1 MTQTSRKTE
10 VFFYLLFSVFVAACT
25 ILLIFT
31 FWGSFRL
38 ILPVNSPLNAE
49 SFASLAFIAI
59 LGLGST
65 GFVDRNT
72 TPETPRNGVAYCCIV
87 LATAAAFWSALT
99 TPLLYDSYAH
109 VAIARTQSLSS
120 ILTALFHHPVA
131 GDFFFRPLGDFS
143 YWLDVKWAGTDF
155 TLWHL
160 WNVCV
165 HVTNSCLVYL
175 LARQLAFRTLPA
187 TLASLVFSLH
197 GSRPEVVV
205 WVAARYDLLAALFV
219 ILTLVAINR
228 YLDSGRARWYLAI
241 SSCTLLALLSK
252 EAAYCLP
259 LLVFGLI
266 LFRPGE
272 HRKLFKIALV
282 VTAVCVA
289 MFVYRYWLVCGI
301 GGYRTASGHATILQ
315 FSFLRTLKALLFRMP
330 ALLFFPIN
338 WSTGLSLGTKL
349 ALALMLAVM
358 GAVLSFAR
366 VSPRLLAAAL
376 FWILAAALPVQHLLL
391 IGPDLSGSRILYLP
405 VLGFGLFWAAIAER
419 FPPPAKTRVDFC
431 RRAVDI

>member
-1 MTQTSRKTE
+1 
-10 VFFYLLFSVFVAACT
+10 
-25 ILLIFT
+25 
-31 FWGSFRL
+31 
-38 ILPVNSPLNAE
+38 LNAE
-49 SFASLAFIAI
+49 SLASLAFIAMVA
-59 LGLGST
+59 LRST

-72 TPETPRNGVAYCCIV
+72 TQETARNGVAYCCIV
-87 LATAAAFWSALT
+87 LTTAAAFWSALS

-109 VAIARTQSLSS
+109 VAIARTQKLSS

-143 YWLDVKWAGTDF
+143 YWLDAKWAGTDF

-160 WNVCV
+160 WNLCV

-187 TLASLVFSLH
+187 TLAALVFSLH

-205 WVAARYDLLAALFV
+205 WMAARYDLLAGLFA

-228 YLDSGRARWYLAI
+228 YIDSGQARWYVAV

-266 LFRPGE
+266 PFRPGE
-272 HRKLFKIALV
+272 HRRLLKIALV
-282 VTAVCVA
+282 VTTICIAV
-289 MFVYRYWLVCGI
+289 FTYRYCLMGGI
-301 GGYRTASGHATILQ
+301 GGYRTASGNATILQ
-315 FSFLRTLKALLFRMP
+315 FSLLRTLKALLFRMP

-338 WSTGLSLGTKL
+338 WSTGISLGTKL
-349 ALALMLAVM
+349 ALALMLTVM
-358 GAVLSFAR
+358 GVVLFVVRAR
-366 VSPRLLAAAL
+366 LQLLVAAIS
-376 FWILAAALPVQHLLL
+376 WILAAALPVQHLLL

-405 VLGFGLFWAAIAER
+405 VLGFGLLWAAIAES
-419 FPPPAKTRVDFC
+419 FPPAKTGVDFR
-431 RRAVDI
+431 RRAVAI